1 MWFTS
6 DNAGPAAPEILA
18 ALAAANSGCQPGYG
32 ADAGMARVAGLLAH
46 AHALAL
52 ETRAPVR
59 PPRKARLGTK
69 GAGGLGA

>member
-32 ADAGMARVAGLLAH
+32 ADAGMARVKVKFPWMSIQMVSVVPKLIS
-46 AHALAL
+46 
-52 ETRAPVR
+52 PMVV
-59 PPRKARLGTK
+59 K
-69 GAGGLGA
+69 